1 MTTSAQGV
9 GTFLGQRHGDTLSE
23 GKRRRDEVYV
33 GCVKKKEGRGAGN
46 MGAEGTQTAYFVL
59 EKTQGS

>member
-9 GTFLGQRHGDTLSE
+9 GTCAGQRRGDALSE

-33 GCVKKKEGRGAGN
+33 PCVKKKEGRGAGN
-46 MGAEGTQTAYFVL
+46 KGGEGTR
-59 EKTQGS
+59 E